1 MPVSGVQT
9 PVMKPLAIHMVW
21 ALAAVGAFGLGL
33 LGRTRTGA
41 GGSIA
46 GSNAVAGVSPSA
58 LPSPG
63 SPARSGSHK
72 GSTSGGHAE
81 AVPGSRIPLKPG
93 EIESV
98 AREALSDPNPVKR
111 QLAFA
116 RLLEG
121 MTPENAQAIRDQ
133 LANGRA
139 SGEQWQL
146 FQYAWGAVDGAGAL
160 AVAAKIEND
169 DQRNGALSQA
179 LSGWAS
185 ASPQQAIEWLGRL
198 EKPEDRN
205 KLQGSLIGGLADHD
219 IGVATR
225 YVLDL
230 AASGEDGAAGY
241 MGIVAAEQL
250 RKEGPASSALWAES
264 LPNGDAKTNALER
277 VANSYVD
284 QDPAAAAAWAA
295 QFASVD
301 YGARVIDEVGE
312 EYAERDPSAAVKWLL
327 GLPVGRAQEA
337 GMHGALGEWARRDP
351 TAASQFLI
359 DLPQSP
365 LKDQAVSGFVR
376 RVAWEDPESAVAWA
390 RTIAQESTRS
400 EAMTRAA
407 QAWFVRDR
415 EAALQWLPT
424 SGLSA
429 EAQKK
434 VLETKR
440 DGRRNRG

>member
-1 MPVSGVQT
+1 
-9 PVMKPLAIHMVW
+9 MKPLAIHTVW

-33 LGRTRTGA
+33 LGRGRTGGRDSA
-41 GGSIA
+41 SGA
-46 GSNAVAGVSPSA
+46 KAVTVASSPA
-58 LPSPG
+58 LSGPG
-63 SPARSGSHK
+63 SLARSGPPRASAAD
-72 GSTSGGHAE
+72 GQAE
-81 AVPGSRIPLKPG
+81 AKPGKRAPLKLG

-98 AREALSDPNPVKR
+98 AREAFSDPNPVKR

-133 LANGRA
+133 LSGGRA

-205 KLQGSLIGGLADHD
+205 RLQGSLVGGLADHD

-230 AASGEDGAAGY
+230 TASGDGGAAGF

-250 RKEGPASSALWAES
+250 RKEGPVSSALWAES

-295 QFASVD
+295 QFAAVD

-312 EYAERDPSAAVKWLL
+312 EYA
-327 GLPVGRAQEA
+327 
-337 GMHGALGEWARRDP
+337 
-351 TAASQFLI
+351 
-359 DLPQSP
+359 
-365 LKDQAVSGFVR
+365 
-376 RVAWEDPESAVAWA
+376 
-390 RTIAQESTRS
+390 
-400 EAMTRAA
+400 
-407 QAWFVRDR
+407 
-415 EAALQWLPT
+415 
-424 SGLSA
+424 
-429 EAQKK
+429 
-434 VLETKR
+434 
-440 DGRRNRG
+440 